1 MKTPVKTSVKSP
13 TKTPLKTTV
22 KTPLKNSR
30 EKIVSPFGKA
40 LREVMHFAAWPV
52 PTSHRQRA
60 PAPQMVGSSIELQ
73 FPGQPG
79 KEPAIDGKTPQF
91 GSLRRPFY

>member
-1 MKTPVKTSVKSP
+1 MITPVKTSVIPDAKAPMKP
-13 TKTPLKTTV
+13 TL
-22 KTPLKNSR
+22 KTPLKNPR
-30 EKIVSPFGKA
+30 EKKMSPLGKA
-40 LREVMHFAAWPV
+40 LREVVHFVAWPV

-79 KEPAIDGKTPQF
+79 KEPTIGVQTRQF
-91 GSLRRPFY
+91 GSLRRLFY